1 MKDYIT
7 LRKQYTD
14 FIYHGWE
21 IDETD
26 TSFTIT
32 YAFEIVGLQSFH
44 PTFTLPKPHNHSPYM
59 QARIF
64 HEAVFSLGM
73 VELISYWK
81 ITGAPRVHIACGHL
95 DETQKAWWKK
105 LYFHGLGEYF
115 HINHIPLDPQGFMEI
130 ISEGIPQTGTD
141 WFPEVKGNLIPVGGG
156 KDSFVTLD
164 VLSPY
169 KKDNLAFIINPV
181 ISAVNS
187 AHAAG
192 YEEGKDL
199 LIAQRTLDPLMLELN
214 RQGYLNGHTPF
225 SAMVAFATYLTAFV
239 HGRKYITLSN
249 ESSANE
255 STIKGS
261 TVNHQYSKTFEF
273 EQDFHTYSHAYLRD
287 DIMYFSLLR
296 PISELQITGLF
307 SRMKDYHPVFRSCNV
322 GSKKGVWCGHC
333 AK

>member
-1 MKDYIT
+1 
-7 LRKQYTD
+7 
-14 FIYHGWE
+14 
-21 IDETD
+21 
-26 TSFTIT
+26 
-32 YAFEIVGLQSFH
+32 
-44 PTFTLPKPHNHSPYM
+44 
-59 QARIF
+59 
-64 HEAVFSLGM
+64 
-73 VELISYWK
+73 
-81 ITGAPRVHIACGHL
+81 
-95 DETQKAWWKK
+95 
-105 LYFHGLGEYF
+105 
-115 HINHIPLDPQGFMEI
+115 MEI
-130 ISEGIPQTGTD
+130 ISEGRPQTGTD

-199 LIAQRTLDPLMLELN
+199 LIAQRTLDPSMLELN

-273 EQDFHTYSHAYLRD
+273 EQDFHTYSHIYLRD

-333 AK
+333 AKCLFVCIMLSAYLSQDEIIPIFGVDMLNDETLLDLFEQLTGIVDDKPFECVGTRDEVNTAVCMAVSRMIKDGRPVPYLYRRYTESAYYEAYRDRTVDMRAWNGENLLPETYQEILKNRLR